1 MIEYD
6 DFNLRPFISD
16 YLFADN
22 YLLAPGDLKDGISFE
37 ESVNDGEELTF
48 GSCVAGS
55 LKFTVDNS
63 DGNAPEIVEKE
74 YCWKKAVQKSVS
86 NLKSFVRSARP
97 VSVCA
102 NGNVVYVASKT
113 GNYLSMWDNLNGT
126 MISAVDASIAPA
138 QAVESVVM
146 YRGTLYALY
155 SKTPYASAYSVS
167 GNVFSKANDPN
178 VTEFQKKQ
186 IKRIARNHFGYTVTD
201 SEICKYTPVV
211 KNQVT
216 ESFQETRSEWL
227 DMGYFLADKPEKLK
241 ETKIS
246 VTAYDRLIKFDL
258 VVDAWLDSL
267 SYPVT
272 LLDMLNGLCNVVGVE
287 TVTTS
292 FLNSNW
298 TVKGRIDGENVTGR
312 TILQYIA
319 EAACGFCRMRP
330 DGKLE
335 LVSYTDTGLSIDN
348 SIYNSIETAEFFTDL
363 IDRVQ
368 LRVTEND
375 IGVVVGTGTNA
386 LVIENNLLLYG
397 ETDAELRPCVTNIY
411 DAVSLISYQ
420 PYTLKMF
427 QNPKIRAGD
436 ILTVTTRSGDTVAA
450 YVMSRTLQGGIDT
463 YEAVGNQK
471 RSTQGNSVNSMIQ
484 SLRGKVHELKVT
496 VDEFSSTITD
506 MEGNVSSISQ
516 NISEIRL
523 DINNS
528 YVSLTDTD
536 GLTVKA
542 GGFRMINPSGDTVV
556 EFDSGGTAYFSGDIE
571 GSTISGSHLYFGSG
585 LSGGELYGWSGKPSN
600 DTSIRTNAV
609 TLEADTSLVLYAPKG
624 VSVAATDPKQVAIGS
639 NAGPGALNVYGDYGI
654 WCESNCYCEGFVR
667 GSKFSLGGVEISS
680 WDKIVKS
687 NIPEYPGISEDFFI
701 ESPKSG
707 AVYKLIFKNG
717 LLFDW
722 QQS

>member
-1 MIEYD
+1 MIEYA
-6 DFNLRPFISD
+6 DFNLRPSISD
-16 YLFADN
+16 YLFADG

-37 ESVNDGEELTF
+37 ESVNNGEELTF
-48 GSCVAGS
+48 GSCVSGS
-55 LKFTVDNS
+55 IRFTVDNTE
-63 DGNAPEIVEKE
+63 GNAPEIIGKE
-74 YCWKKAVQKSVS
+74 YRWKKAVQRSVS
-86 NLKSFVRSARP
+86 SLKSFVRSAVP

-102 NGNVVYVASKT
+102 DGNVVYVASRAE
-113 GNYLSMWDNLNGT
+113 NYLSIWDNLTGT
-126 MISAVDASIAPA
+126 RISVIDASIAPERPA
-138 QAVESVVM
+138 EAVVL
-146 YRGTLYALY
+146 YHGTLYALY
-155 SKTPYASAYSVS
+155 SNPPYASAYTVS
-167 GNVFSKANDPN
+167 GNVFSKSDDPAL
-178 VTEFQKKQ
+178 TEFQKKQ

-201 SEICKYTPVV
+201 FEICRYVPVIRD
-211 KNQVT
+211 QVT

-267 SYPVT
+267 PYPVT

-330 DGKLE
+330 DGRLE
-335 LVSYTDTGLSIDN
+335 LISYSNTGFSIDN
-348 SIYNSIETAEFFTDL
+348 SIYNSIETAEFVTDL
-363 IDRVQ
+363 IDKVQ

-397 ETDAELRPCVTNIY
+397 DTDAELRPCVTNIY
-411 DAVSLISYQ
+411 DAVSMISYQ

-450 YVMSRTLQGGIDT
+450 YVMNRTLQGGIDT

-506 MEGNVSSISQ
+506 MEGNMSSISQ

-542 GGFRMINPSGDTVV
+542 GGFRMINPSGETVV
-556 EFDSGGTAYFSGDIE
+556 EFNSGGTAYFSGDIE

-600 DTSIRTNAV
+600 DTSIRANAV

-667 GSKFSLGGVEISS
+667 GAKFSLGGVEISS
-680 WDKIVKS
+680 WDGIVKS
-687 NIPEYPGISEDFFI
+687 NIPEYPGSTTWFVV
-701 ESPKSG
+701 ESPTSG
-707 AVYKLIFKNG
+707 IQYRLEFGNG
-717 LLFDW
+717 LLVNW
-722 QQS
+722 YEV